1 MFYIKNID
9 HARWVSALLL
19 VITMPGAMSVA
30 AGEYLSPD
38 AIEGATTIDAEQLI
52 ALVVKHRDTV
62 LVDSRVGT
70 DRADGY
76 IEGSVYLVDS
86 KTDCDSLARLIGT
99 RTTPVIFYCNGV
111 HCDRSGR
118 AVGIAVACGYRNVY
132 WFRGGIEEW
141 REKDYPLIL
150 DDSGDDG

>member
-1 MFYIKNID
+1 MYIKKIID
-9 HARWVSALLL
+9 YAWYARMLLFAVVMLAAAPAEAGDYVS
-19 VITMPGAMSVA
+19 PPS
-30 AGEYLSPD
+30 
-38 AIEGATTIDAEQLI
+38 IEGAVTIDAEQLI
-52 ALVVKHRDTV
+52 ALVVDHQDTV
-62 LVDSRVGT
+62 LIDSRLGT

-111 HCDRSGR
+111 RCDRSGR
-118 AVGIAVACGYRNVY
+118 AVGIAVACGYRDVY

-141 REKDYPLIL
+141 RAKEFPLIQ
-150 DDSGDDG
+150 DIPG

>member
-1 MFYIKNID
+1 MLDIKIINYV
-9 HARWVSALLL
+9 RCGRALLL
-19 VITMPGAMSVA
+19 GVIMLAGVSA

-38 AIEGATTIDAEQLI
+38 TLEGATTIDAEQLI
-52 ALVVKHRDTV
+52 ALVVEHQDTV
-62 LVDSRVGT
+62 LIDSRIGT

-76 IEGSVYLVDS
+76 IEGSVHLVDS
-86 KTDCDSLARLIGT
+86 KTDCESLARLIGM

-111 HCDRSGR
+111 RCDRSGR

-141 REKDYPLIL
+141 RAKEFPLIQ
-150 DDSGDDG
+150 DVPG

>member
-1 MFYIKNID
+1 MG
-9 HARWVSALLL
+9 ALLL
-19 VITMPGAMSVA
+19 VVTMLAGLSAA

-38 AIEGATTIDAEQLI
+38 TIEGATTIDAEQLI
-52 ALVVKHRDTV
+52 AQVVEHPDTV

-76 IEGSVYLVDS
+76 IEGSLYLVDS

-132 WFRGGIEEW
+132 RNNFV
-141 REKDYPLIL
+141 
-150 DDSGDDG
+150 

>member
-1 MFYIKNID
+1 MYYKKYIN
-9 HARWVSALLL
+9 HTRWVGALLL
-19 VITMPGAMSVA
+19 AVIMLDGVSAA
-30 AGEYLSPD
+30 AGEHLSPD
-38 AIEGATTIDAEQLI
+38 TVEGATTIDAEQLI
-52 ALVVKHRDTV
+52 ALVVEHPDTV

-76 IEGSVYLVDS
+76 IEGSVHLVDT
-86 KTDCDSLARLIGT
+86 KTDCNSLARLIGT

-118 AVGIAVACGYRNVY
+118 AVGIAVACGYRDVY

-141 REKDYPLIL
+141 RAKEFPLIQ
-150 DDSGDDG
+150 DVPG

>member
-1 MFYIKNID
+1 MLDIKIINYV
-9 HARWVSALLL
+9 RCGRALLL
-19 VITMPGAMSVA
+19 GVIMLAGVSA

-38 AIEGATTIDAEQLI
+38 TLEGATTIDAEQLI
-52 ALVVKHRDTV
+52 ALVVEHQDTV
-62 LVDSRVGT
+62 LIDSRIGT

-76 IEGSVYLVDS
+76 IEGSVHLVDS

-111 HCDRSGR
+111 RCDRSGR
-118 AVGIAVACGYRNVY
+118 AVGIAVACGYQDVY

-141 REKDYPLIL
+141 RAKEFPLIQ
-150 DDSGDDG
+150 DVSG